1 MKKIFGTLALCATVC
16 MLATSCDKKKEAPA
30 PAPEPVVEEVYQP
43 QHTSVTVDLKTIKKY
58 NYTAAPEGQAATSVV
73 VNYDQKKPYAQ
84 PVEIKFSYANGDT
97 RTYVIPADFGLW
109 KNQAGRFRVV
119 SDNSCTVWL
128 QGQTKK
134 GKFCE
139 FVFYGDPQYNGTK
152 IKPNSYRNLPAGEI
166 KYRK

>member
-1 MKKIFGTLALCATVC
+1 MKKILGTVALCAIC
-16 MLATSCDKKKEAPA
+16 MLATSCGKKKEAPA

-43 QHTSVTVDLKTIKKY
+43 QHSSETIDLKTIKTY
-58 NYTAAPEGQAATSVV
+58 NYISAPDGPAATSVV
-73 VNYDQKKPYAQ
+73 VNYDQKKPYTQ
-84 PVEIKFSYANGDT
+84 PVEIKFTYANGDT
-97 RTYVIPADFGLW
+97 RTYVIPASFGLW

-119 SDNSCTVWL
+119 SDDACTVWL

-139 FVFYGDPQYNGTK
+139 FVVYGDPQFNGKK